1 MCGEDCCIV
10 GVGDCSKVGERNVIM
25 RKIREFMLGPE
36 GQANYYHVVSRTTGR
51 DILFE
56 DDEKEVFRI
65 LMLKQL
71 KFSGLRAL
79 AWCFMGNHFHLL
91 LEVPDR
97 ELATEGWADDDY
109 TKRLEVFKNEW
120 SSKLVLDEVERFR
133 ENGADEKVSEIAE
146 SVKARLFDLSMFMKE
161 LKLKMTLAYN
171 RKHGRV
177 GTLWEGPF
185 KSVLLQPPSP
195 SSFAKA
201 TANKGLRRSGGAD
214 EGSGESSDAL
224 RMVAAYIDLNPIR
237 AGLAQEPEGYR
248 WCSYAAAVAGAR
260 GARQGLCY
268 AVTGRSRV
276 EWKKVEQEYRC
287 LLYAKGE
294 QVNASETVDGYNKGK
309 GGFRR
314 EEIKEVL
321 ESGGRL
327 SVAEALRCR
336 VRYFTDGAVLGSQ
349 RYVDDFFES
358 KRGQFGERRK
368 DGGRKMRGAQWGD
381 LRVLRDLKADVIV

>member
-1 MCGEDCCIV
+1 
-10 GVGDCSKVGERNVIM
+10 M
-25 RKIREFMLGPE
+25 RKIREFLLGAE
-36 GQANYYHVVSRTTGR
+36 GQTNYYHVVSRTTGR

-56 DDEKEVFRI
+56 DDEKETFRI

-97 ELATEGWADDDY
+97 ELATEGWMDEDY
-109 TKRLEVFKNEW
+109 IKRLEVFKDER
-120 SSKLVLDEVERFR
+120 SSKLVLDEVEMFR
-133 ENGADEKVSEIAE
+133 ENGATEKVKEIAG

-171 RKHGRV
+171 KKHGRV

-185 KSVLLQPPSP
+185 KSVLLQ
-195 SSFAKA
+195 
-201 TANKGLRRSGGAD
+201 GVDG
-214 EGSGESSDAL
+214 ESGESSDAL

-248 WCSYAAAVAGAR
+248 WCSYAAAVAGVR

-276 EWKKVEQEYRC
+276 AWKKVAQEYRS

-294 QVNASETVDGYNKGK
+294 QVKADATVDGYNKGK
-309 GGFRR
+309 GGFSRT
-314 EEIKEVL
+314 EIKEVL

-327 SVAEALRCR
+327 PVAEALRCR

-358 KRGQFGERRK
+358 KRECFGTRRK

-381 LRVLRDLKADVIV
+381 LRVLRDLKMNVIHEGR

>member
-1 MCGEDCCIV
+1 
-10 GVGDCSKVGERNVIM
+10 M
-25 RKIREFMLGPE
+25 RKIREFLLGPE
-36 GQANYYHVVSRTTGR
+36 GQTNYYHVVSRTTGR

-91 LEVPDR
+91 LEVADR
-97 ELATEGWADDDY
+97 ELATEGWKDEDY
-109 TKRLEVFKNEW
+109 IKRLEVFKNEW
-120 SSKLVLDEVERFR
+120 SSKLVLDEVEMFR
-133 ENGADEKVSEIAE
+133 GNGADEKVSEIAE

-171 RKHGRV
+171 KKHGRV

-185 KSVLLQPPSP
+185 KSVLLQGPSCE
-195 SSFAKA
+195 
-201 TANKGLRRSGGAD
+201 GG
-214 EGSGESSDAL
+214 GSSDAL
-224 RMVAAYIDLNPIR
+224 RMVAAYIDLNPVR
-237 AGLAQEPEGYR
+237 AGLAREPEGYR
-248 WCSYAAAVAGAR
+248 WCSYAAAVAGVR

-276 EWKKVEQEYRC
+276 AWKKVAQEYRC

-294 QVNASETVDGYNKGK
+294 EVETDETVDGYNKAK
-309 GGFRR
+309 GGFSQ
-314 EEIKEVL
+314 EKIKEVL

-327 SVAEALRCR
+327 PVAEALRCR

-358 KRGQFGERRK
+358 KRECFGARRK
-368 DGGRKMRGAQWGD
+368 DGGRKMRGAQWGN
-381 LRVLRDLKADVIV
+381 LRVLRDLKGDVVRGGRVG

>member
-1 MCGEDCCIV
+1 
-10 GVGDCSKVGERNVIM
+10 M
-25 RKIREFMLGPE
+25 RKIREFLLGPE
-36 GQANYYHVVSRTTGR
+36 GQTNYYHVVSRTTGR

-56 DDEKEVFRI
+56 DDEKETFRI

-97 ELATEGWADDDY
+97 GLATEGWTDEDY
-109 TKRLEVFKNEW
+109 IKRLEVFENEW
-120 SSKLVLDEVERFR
+120 SSKLALDEVEMFR
-133 ENGADEKVSEIAE
+133 ANGATEKVSEIVE
-146 SVKARLFDLSMFMKE
+146 SVRARLFDLSMFMKE

-185 KSVLLQPPSP
+185 KSVLLQ
-195 SSFAKA
+195 
-201 TANKGLRRSGGAD
+201 GSG
-214 EGSGESSDAL
+214 EGESSDAL
-224 RMVAAYIDLNPIR
+224 RMVAAYIDLNPVR

-248 WCSYAAAVAGAR
+248 WCSYAAAVAGVR

-276 EWKKVEQEYRC
+276 AWRKVAQEYRC
-287 LLYAKGE
+287 LLYVKGG

-309 GGFRR
+309 GGFSRA
-314 EEIKEVL
+314 EIKEVM

-358 KRGQFGERRK
+358 KRDHFGARRK
-368 DGGRKMRGAQWGD
+368 DGGRKMRGAQWGE
-381 LRVLRDLKADVIV
+381 LRVLRDLKRGVLEANR

>member
-1 MCGEDCCIV
+1 
-10 GVGDCSKVGERNVIM
+10 M
-25 RKIREFMLGPE
+25 RKIREFLLGPE
-36 GQANYYHVVSRTTGR
+36 GQTNYYHVVSRTAGR
-51 DILFE
+51 DILFG

-91 LEVPDR
+91 LEVPDKEMALARWSR
-97 ELATEGWADDDY
+97 EDY
-109 TKRLEVFKNEW
+109 LQKLSVFRSEWTTKQA
-120 SSKLVLDEVERFR
+120 LDEVERCR
-133 ENGADEKVSEIAE
+133 EMGAEIRLDEIAE
-146 SVKARLFDLSMFMKE
+146 SVKGRLFDLSMFMKE

-171 RKHGRV
+171 RKHSRV

-185 KSVLLQPPSP
+185 KSMLLQG
-195 SSFAKA
+195 A
-201 TANKGLRRSGGAD
+201 GG
-214 EGSGESSDAL
+214 GESSDAL

-248 WCSYAAAVAGAR
+248 WCSYAAAVAGVR

-276 EWKKVEQEYRC
+276 AWRKVAQEYRC

-294 QVNASETVDGYNKGK
+294 QVNVSETVDGYNKGK
-309 GGFRR
+309 GGFSRA
-314 EEIKEVL
+314 EIKEVL
-321 ESGGRL
+321 DSGGRL
-327 SVAEALRCR
+327 PVAEALRCR

-349 RYVDDFFES
+349 SYVDDFFES
-358 KRGQFGERRK
+358 KRECFGARRK
-368 DGGRKMRGAQWGD
+368 DGGRRMRGAQWGD
-381 LRVLRDLKADVIV
+381 LRVLRDLKENVIQ

>member
-1 MCGEDCCIV
+1 
-10 GVGDCSKVGERNVIM
+10 M
-25 RKIREFMLGPE
+25 RKIREFLLGPE
-36 GQANYYHVVSRTTGR
+36 GQTNYYHVVSRTTGR

-56 DDEKEVFRI
+56 DDEKETFRI

-97 ELATEGWADDDY
+97 ELATEGWKDEDY
-109 TKRLEVFKNEW
+109 IKRLEVFKNEW
-120 SSKLVLDEVERFR
+120 SSKLVLDEVEMFR
-133 ENGADEKVSEIAE
+133 GNGADEKVSEIAE

-171 RKHGRV
+171 RKHDRV

-185 KSVLLQPPSP
+185 KSLLLQ
-195 SSFAKA
+195 
-201 TANKGLRRSGGAD
+201 GAG
-214 EGSGESSDAL
+214 EGESSDAL

-248 WCSYAAAVAGAR
+248 WCSYAAAVAGVR

-276 EWKKVEQEYRC
+276 AWKKVEQEYRC
-287 LLYAKGE
+287 LLYTKG
-294 QVNASETVDGYNKGK
+294 QTVKTGQNLRRQGYGGQAVGGYDKGK
-309 GGFRR
+309 GGFSRA
-314 EEIKEVL
+314 EIKEVL

-336 VRYFTDGAVLGSQ
+336 VRYFTDGSVLGSQ

-358 KRGQFGERRK
+358 KRECFGARRK
-368 DGGRKMRGAQWGD
+368 DGGRRMRGAQWGE
-381 LRVLRDLKADVIV
+381 LRVLRDLKVDVVCKGG

>member
-1 MCGEDCCIV
+1 
-10 GVGDCSKVGERNVIM
+10 M
-25 RKIREFMLGPE
+25 RKIREFLLGPE

-51 DILFE
+51 DILFG

-91 LEVPDR
+91 LEVPDKKAV
-97 ELATEGWADDDY
+97 LEGWSREDY
-109 TKRLEVFKNEW
+109 LQKLGAFKSEWTTKQL
-120 SSKLVLDEVERFR
+120 LDEVDRCR
-133 ENGADEKVSEIAE
+133 ESGAETRLDEIAD
-146 SVKARLFDLSMFMKE
+146 SVKGRLFDLSMFMKE

-171 RKHGRV
+171 KKHGRC

-185 KSVLLQPPSP
+185 KSVLLQ
-195 SSFAKA
+195 
-201 TANKGLRRSGGAD
+201 GAD
-214 EGSGESSDAL
+214 GGESSDAL

-248 WCSYAAAVAGAR
+248 WCSYAAAVAGVR

-276 EWKKVEQEYRC
+276 AWRKVSQEYRC

-294 QVNASETVDGYNKGK
+294 EVTADQMVDGYNKGK
-309 GGFRR
+309 GGFSRATIR
-314 EEIKEVL
+314 EVL

-327 SVAEALRCR
+327 PVAEALRCR

-358 KRGQFGERRK
+358 KRECFGVRRK
-368 DGGRKMRGAQWGD
+368 DGGRRMRGAQWGD
-381 LRVLRDLKADVIV
+381 LRVLRDLKENVIS

>member
-1 MCGEDCCIV
+1 
-10 GVGDCSKVGERNVIM
+10 M
-25 RKIREFMLGPE
+25 RKIREFLLGPE
-36 GQANYYHVVSRTTGR
+36 GQNNYYHVVSRTTGR
-51 DILFE
+51 DILFG

-79 AWCFMGNHFHLL
+79 AWCFLGNHFHLL
-91 LEVPDR
+91 LEVPDKEMAMRGWSR
-97 ELATEGWADDDY
+97 EDY
-109 TKRLEVFKNEW
+109 LQRLSVFKSEW
-120 SSKLVLDEVERFR
+120 TTKQALDEVERCR
-133 ENGADEKVSEIAE
+133 EMGAETRLNEIAE
-146 SVKARLFDLSMFMKE
+146 SVKGRLFDLSMFMKE

-171 RKHGRV
+171 KKHGRC

-185 KSVLLQPPSP
+185 KSVLLQGPDCE
-195 SSFAKA
+195 
-201 TANKGLRRSGGAD
+201 R
-214 EGSGESSDAL
+214 GESSDAL

-248 WCSYAAAVAGAR
+248 WCSYAAAVAGNR

-276 EWKKVEQEYRC
+276 AWKKVAQEYRC

-294 QVNASETVDGYNKGK
+294 EVVADQSVDGYEKGK
-309 GGFRR
+309 AGFSQ
-314 EEIKEVL
+314 EKIEEVL

-327 SVAEALRCR
+327 PVAEALRCR

-349 RYVDDFFES
+349 RYVDEFFEC
-358 KRGQFGERRK
+358 KRDQFGARRK
-368 DGGRKMRGAQWGD
+368 DGGRKMRGAQWGE
-381 LRVLRDLKADVIV
+381 LRVLRDLKADVIQ

>member
-1 MCGEDCCIV
+1 
-10 GVGDCSKVGERNVIM
+10 M
-25 RKIREFMLGPE
+25 RKIREFLLGPE
-36 GQANYYHVVSRTTGR
+36 GQTNYYHVVSRTTGR

-56 DDEKEVFRI
+56 DDEKETFRI

-97 ELATEGWADDDY
+97 ELATEGWMDEDY
-109 TKRLEVFKNEW
+109 IKRLEVFKSEW
-120 SSKLVLDEVERFR
+120 TSKLVLDEVEMFR
-133 ENGADEKVSEIAE
+133 QNGATEKVSEIAE

-185 KSVLLQPPSP
+185 KSVLLQ
-195 SSFAKA
+195 
-201 TANKGLRRSGGAD
+201 GAD
-214 EGSGESSDAL
+214 CESGESSDAL

-248 WCSYAAAVAGAR
+248 WCSYAAAAAGVR

-276 EWKKVEQEYRC
+276 AWKKVAQEYRC

-294 QVNASETVDGYNKGK
+294 TVKSDQAVDGYEKGK
-309 GGFRR
+309 GGFSR

-327 SVAEALRCR
+327 PVAEALRCR

-349 RYVDDFFES
+349 SYVDDFFEN
-358 KRGQFGERRK
+358 KRDHFGVRRK
-368 DGGRKMRGAQWGD
+368 DGGRKMRGAQWGE
-381 LRVLRDLKADVIV
+381 LRVLRDLKVDAMSAGG